1 MSDRSQYAL
10 KKPDAI
16 LFQRNNSILPFE
28 DASSLEFFS
37 NKNDWSVP
45 HPPSPTRP
53 PAPAFSHRPVWGLRS
68 HSGLFLLGSHNKK
81 RPDNIVLGRFFDHHL
96 LDMIEV
102 GVDHYV
108 PMTDFKVPP
117 DLEHRWAG
125 HETWGGA

>member
-45 HPPSPTRP
+45 HPPWPTRL
-53 PAPAFSHRPVWGLRS
+53 PAPALLHRPRWG
-68 HSGLFLLGSHNKK
+68 
-81 RPDNIVLGRFFDHHL
+81 I
-96 LDMIEV
+96 
-102 GVDHYV
+102 
-108 PMTDFKVPP
+108 
-117 DLEHRWAG
+117 G
-125 HETWGGA
+125 HTAACSCWDRITRRGQTTLCSAASSTTTSWT